1 MRKFRKTVCLSR
13 VYLRNRSRER
23 MRPVARSGMR
33 RASRKNPRAAF
44 WPLVCNTGF
53 MIKTG
58 RTYFF
63 CGTSGLVLPVPNKA
77 AFPEAYRNGTRL
89 TYYSSLFNSIEINSS
104 FYKIPRQKTLEH
116 WTTETP
122 PHFRFTLKLWR
133 GITHETGLSFH
144 QKDIA
149 AFMQAASGIGQK
161 KGCLLV
167 QLPPSAKPDNTRQL
181 QTLLRELRT
190 HDPDRTWPIAVEFRH
205 PGWYTDK
212 TSESLRQHGAGVVLQ
227 DMPASSSWQEPGQ
240 GNFVYLRYH
249 GPAGDYKGGYA
260 KARLT
265 QDAAKIQRWLAVN
278 KTVYVYF
285 NNTIGDAL
293 IDLQRLRELVLF
305 PVA

>member
-1 MRKFRKTVCLSR
+1 MT
-13 VYLRNRSRER
+13 
-23 MRPVARSGMR
+23 
-33 RASRKNPRAAF
+33 
-44 WPLVCNTGF
+44 
-53 MIKTG
+53 KTG

-77 AFPEAYRNGTRL
+77 AFPEAYQNGTRL

-122 PHFRFTLKLWR
+122 DEFRFTLKLWR

-144 QKDIA
+144 QKDIT
-149 AFMQAASGIGQK
+149 AFMQAASGIGRK

-167 QLPPSAKPDNTRQL
+167 QLPPSAKSDNTRQL

-212 TSESLRQHGAGVVLQ
+212 TSELLRQHGAGIVLQ
-227 DMPASSSWQEPGQ
+227 DMPASANWADAST

-249 GPAGDYKGGYA
+249 GPAGDYKGGYTTG
-260 KARLT
+260 RLAH
-265 QDAAKIQRWLAVN
+265 DAANIQRWLAMK

-293 IDLQRLRELVLF
+293 IDLQRLRKLVLL